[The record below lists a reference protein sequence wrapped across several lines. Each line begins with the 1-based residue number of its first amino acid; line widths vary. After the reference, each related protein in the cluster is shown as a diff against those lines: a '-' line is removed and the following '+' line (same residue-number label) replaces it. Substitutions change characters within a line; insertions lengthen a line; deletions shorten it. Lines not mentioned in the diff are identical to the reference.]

1 VRGGRV
7 HGGPVK
13 DLLLDFGGVLLRT
26 PFELREEA
34 ERSLGLEAGSFAW
47 AGPFDPP
54 SDLLWQ
60 DWQAGTITERD
71 YWARRAADHGLETK
85 DFMGRFFEPAGD
97 HLIRP
102 EMWDVVRS
110 HHRAGGRVAILTNDL
125 GAFHGPEWM
134 ERVTV
139 LGEIDILVD
148 GSVTHV
154 LKPDPRAYEAALAAL
169 GDPDP
174 ATVVF
179 VDDQRGNLRGA
190 EDCGLLT
197 VWFDPVDVEGSVA
210 RVQDALAD

>member
-1 VRGGRV
+1 
-7 HGGPVK
+7 VK
-13 DLLLDFGGVLLRT
+13 DLLLDFGGVLLLT
-26 PFELREEA
+26 PFELRHAA
-34 ERSLGLEAGSFAW
+34 ERSLGLPPGELSW

-71 YWARRAADHGLETK
+71 YWAQRAAAHGLETQA
-85 DFMGRFFEPAGD
+85 FMGQFYEPGGD
-97 HLIRP
+97 HLVRQ
-102 EMWDVVRS
+102 EMWDLVRS
-110 HHRAGGRVAILTNDL
+110 YHADGGRVAILTNDL
-125 GAFHGPEWM
+125 AAFHGPQWM

-154 LKPDPRAYEAALAAL
+154 LKPDPRAYRAALAAL

-174 ATVVF
+174 ANVVF

-190 EDCGLLT
+190 AECGLVT
-197 VWFDPVDVEGSVA
+197 VWFDPVDVEGSIA
-210 RVQDALAD
+210 RVQAALDR

>member
-1 VRGGRV
+1 M
-7 HGGPVK
+7 K
-13 DLLLDFGGVLLRT
+13 DLLLDFGGVLLLT
-26 PFELREEA
+26 PFELRDAA
-34 ERSLGLEAGSFAW
+34 ERSLGLPPGELSW

-71 YWARRAADHGLETK
+71 YWSQRAAAHGLETQA
-85 DFMGRFFEPAGD
+85 FMGQFYEPGGD
-97 HLIRP
+97 HLVRQ
-102 EMWDVVRS
+102 EMWDLVRS
-110 HHRAGGRVAILTNDL
+110 YHAGGGRVAILTNDL
-125 GAFHGPEWM
+125 AAFHGPEWM

-148 GSVTHV
+148 GSITHV
-154 LKPDPRAYEAALAAL
+154 LKPDPRAYQAALAAL

-190 EDCGLLT
+190 EECGLLT
-197 VWFDPVDVEGSVA
+197 VWFDPVDVEGSIA
-210 RVQDALAD
+210 RVRAALAD

>member
-1 VRGGRV
+1 M
-7 HGGPVK
+7 K
-13 DLLLDFGGVLLRT
+13 DLLLDFGGVLLLT
-26 PFELREEA
+26 PFELRDAA
-34 ERSLGLEAGSFAW
+34 ERSLGLPPGELSW

-54 SDLLWQ
+54 SDVLWQ

-71 YWARRAADHGLETK
+71 YWAQRAAAHGLETQA
-85 DFMGRFFEPAGD
+85 FMGQFYEPGGD
-97 HLIRP
+97 HLVRQ
-102 EMWDVVRS
+102 EMWDLVRWY
-110 HHRAGGRVAILTNDL
+110 HAAGGRVAILTNDL
-125 GAFHGPEWM
+125 AAFHGPEWM

-148 GSVTHV
+148 GSITHV
-154 LKPDPRAYEAALAAL
+154 LKPDPRAYRAALAAL

-174 ATVVF
+174 ANVVF

-190 EDCGLLT
+190 EECGLLT